1 MVFFYGYELLSFLRS
16 CVDGYFKTGN
26 MEQRKKENFNMLLY
40 EKINKLIEKKLNMCY
55 NKVVI
60 IATRYTKRECPQ
72 HSLF

>member
-1 MVFFYGYELLSFLRS
+1 
-16 CVDGYFKTGN
+16 

-55 NKVVI
+55 NKVVF